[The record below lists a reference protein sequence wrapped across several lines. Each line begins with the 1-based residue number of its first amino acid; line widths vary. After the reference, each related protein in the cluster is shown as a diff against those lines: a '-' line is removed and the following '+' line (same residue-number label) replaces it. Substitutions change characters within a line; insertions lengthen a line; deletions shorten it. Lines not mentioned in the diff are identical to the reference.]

1 MAEDQTILRS
11 SAPVTVQTM
20 AADLAALGLSAGE
33 CVLVH
38 SSLSALGWVCGGAV
52 AVVEAL
58 LAVVG
63 PTGTLVVP
71 SHSGDLS
78 DPANWH
84 HPPVPPEWWDTI
96 RATMPAFGPATP
108 SRGMGAVAEVAR
120 TWPGARRSDHPQV
133 SFAAIGPLAGL
144 ITERHGLADSLG
156 ETSPLARLYE
166 HDAQVLLLGVGH
178 DRNTSMH
185 LAEYRSGVRD
195 RVLESGPIVVDGER
209 RWLSWDDIDLDSD
222 DFAAIGTAY
231 ETARPVRVGIVGQ
244 ASSRLFRQRDVVDF
258 TAEWL
263 RRAASD
269 PTTP

>member
-1 MAEDQTILRS
+1 MAEDQTIAGS
-11 SAPVTVQTM
+11 SAPVTVPTL
-20 AADLAALGLSAGE
+20 AADLAAIGMSAGD

-52 AVVEAL
+52 AVVQAL

-71 SHSGDLS
+71 THSGDLS
-78 DPANWH
+78 DPSNWH
-84 HPPVPPEWWDTI
+84 HPPVPPEWWDII

-133 SFAAIGPLAGL
+133 SFAAIGPLAGP

-166 HDAQVLLLGVGH
+166 HDGLVLLLGVGH
-178 DRNTSMH
+178 DRNTSIH

-195 RVLESGPIVVDGER
+195 RGVESGPILVDDQR
-209 RWLSWDDIDLDSD
+209 RWLSWDDINLDSD
-222 DFAAIGTAY
+222 EFTAIGAAY
-231 ETARPVRVGIVGQ
+231 ERTRPVSIGVVGQ
-244 ASSRLFRQRDVVDF
+244 ARSRLLRQRDVVDF
-258 TAEWL
+258 ATEWM
-263 RRAASD
+263 RRGASD
-269 PTTP
+269 ATTP